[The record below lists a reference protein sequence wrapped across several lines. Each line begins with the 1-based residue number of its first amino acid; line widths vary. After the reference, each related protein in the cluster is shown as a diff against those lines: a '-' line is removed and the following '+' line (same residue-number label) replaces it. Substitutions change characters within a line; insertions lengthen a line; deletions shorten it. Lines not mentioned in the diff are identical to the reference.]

1 MRKVAIFAH
10 YDIKNRVAN
19 YVLYY
24 LRELLTVCNEIVFV
38 STVDLNDY
46 EKQKL
51 NGLVAHIVC
60 RENIGHDFYSYKV
73 GINAIENLKEV
84 EQLILCN
91 DSCFGPLFRLSDIF
105 VQMTSKPAD
114 FWGMSANSRPQFHLQ
129 SYFLI
134 FKYNVINSEIFNL
147 FWNGVQTL
155 ENKDQI
161 VFDYEVGLSQ
171 QLISAGFSAESFLP
185 IVGYQIDH
193 IDLFKRKLS
202 IYLKEL
208 ANPRSRYSWKTIFEP
223 LSRIDKTI
231 SLFDY
236 SITNYRFPFLKK
248 SLFSDRWV
256 NQEKLFD
263 LIIRQTNYEP
273 DLIKEVINE

>member
-1 MRKVAIFAH
+1 MNKIAVFAH
-10 YDIKNRVAN
+10 YDANNRIAD

-24 LRELLTVCNEIVFV
+24 LRELKAVCNEIIFV
-38 STVDLNDY
+38 STSDLNAF

-51 NGLVAHIVC
+51 NGLVKHTIN

-73 GINAIENLKEV
+73 GINAIENLNEV

-91 DSCFGPLFRLSDIF
+91 DSCFGPLFPLLDIF
-105 VQMTSKPAD
+105 AQMTSKPAD

-129 SYFLI
+129 SYFLV
-134 FKYNVINSEIFNL
+134 FKHNVINSEIFNL
-147 FWNGVQTL
+147 FWSNVQVL
-155 ENKDQI
+155 ENKDRI

-185 IVGYQIDH
+185 VIDYQIDCIH
-193 IDLFKRKLS
+193 LFKRKLF

-208 ANPRSRYSWKTIFEP
+208 ANSHSRYSWKTLLEP
-223 LSRIDKTI
+223 LSRTDKTI

-236 SITNYRFPFLKK
+236 SIISYQFPFLKK
-248 SLFSDRWV
+248 SLFSDHWV
-256 NQEKLFD
+256 NQRRLFD
-263 LIIRQTNYEP
+263 LIIRQSNYDP
-273 DLIKEVINE
+273 SLIKEVINE

>member
-1 MRKVAIFAH
+1 MNKIAVFAH
-10 YDIKNRVAN
+10 YDANNRIAD

-24 LRELLTVCNEIVFV
+24 LRALKTVCNEIIFV
-38 STVDLNDY
+38 STSDLNNF

-51 NGLVAHIVC
+51 NGIVKHTIN

-91 DSCFGPLFRLSDIF
+91 DSCFGPLFPLSDIF

-114 FWGMSANSRPQFHLQ
+114 FWGMSTNSRPQFHLQ
-129 SYFLI
+129 SYFLV
-134 FKYNVINSEIFNL
+134 FKYNVINSEVFNL

-155 ENKDQI
+155 KSKDQI

-171 QLISAGFSAESFLP
+171 QLISAGFSTETFLP
-185 IVGYQIDH
+185 LIDYQIDCIH
-193 IDLFKRKLS
+193 LFKRKLF

-208 ANPRSRYSWKTIFEP
+208 ANPHSRYSWKTLLEP

-256 NQEKLFD
+256 NQGKLFD
-263 LIIRQTNYEP
+263 LIIRQTNYVP

>member
-1 MRKVAIFAH
+1 MRLAIFAH
-10 YDIKNRVAN
+10 FDKHHQIKK
-19 YVLYY
+19 YVLHY
-24 LRELLTVCNEIVFV
+24 LEQLKQVSDYIIFV
-38 STVDLNDY
+38 STSKLNDS
-46 EKQKL
+46 ECFNLSQFCSR
-51 NGLVAHIVC
+51 VIV

-91 DSCFGPLFRLSDIF
+91 DSCFGPLFPLSDIF

-129 SYFLI
+129 SYFLV

-155 ENKDQI
+155 KSKDQI

-171 QLISAGFSAESFLP
+171 KLIAVGFTAESFLP
-185 IVGYQIDH
+185 LIDYQIDH
-193 IDLFKRKLS
+193 VDLFKRKLF

-208 ANPRSRYSWKTIFEP
+208 ANPHSRYSWKTLLEP

-256 NQEKLFD
+256 NQGKLFD
-263 LIIRQTNYEP
+263 LIIRQTNYVP